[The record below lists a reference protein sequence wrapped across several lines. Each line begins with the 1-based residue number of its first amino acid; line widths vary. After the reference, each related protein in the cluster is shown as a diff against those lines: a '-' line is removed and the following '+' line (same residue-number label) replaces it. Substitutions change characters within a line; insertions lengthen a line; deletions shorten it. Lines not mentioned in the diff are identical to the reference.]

1 LNRYSK
7 LFVLI
12 IINFIIL
19 SYNTHGYQQESLSK
33 TLSSKDFES
42 IEAWNKTFGGEDL
55 DWGWSVQETS
65 DGGLIIAGETVSFG
79 SGGFDSWL
87 IKTDCNGNETWN
99 KTYGGTAKDGSRS
112 VQQTNDGGYIL
123 GGYADSYGYPGHDA
137 WFIKTDNNGNQEWD
151 SVFGGIQSDGTFKV
165 MQTNDEGFIG
175 VGYADSFGAGS
186 HDLWVIKTDEYG
198 NEQWNKTFGTVDWDT
213 GYSIKQCNDMGYLII
228 GTTLSYGSGNQD
240 AWLIKTD
247 VNGTEEWN
255 KTYGGTDNDWGS
267 NIVIKED
274 GFFITGDTRSF
285 GSGGY
290 DIWLIKTDL
299 YGNEQWKRLY
309 GEPLYDETGYSLTE
323 TSDGGFAIIGTKT
336 SFSTELTD
344 IWLIKTDDNGH
355 IQWNITLDGGN
366 DEWGYSVD
374 ETSDGGYIIA
384 GRTNSYGNG
393 NYDLWLI
400 KIKIENNENQPP
412 AAPVINGSIEGY
424 IGYEQN
430 FTISAIDPDSD
441 NVFYYIEWGDGEIEE
456 WIGPF
461 KSGEEIDISHTWL
474 DEGEYLIKAKAKD
487 TEGFEGPW
495 NDFDVFISPIIEI
508 GVITGGLFSVEAMID
523 NLGDIDL
530 ENLNWSISI
539 EGNVFFGRKTIGE
552 DCILSG
558 KNLIIT
564 SKYIFGFGPI
574 KITVNVKVSNFQI
587 VRKQSGFV
595 FLFLIKMIPGG

>member
-1 LNRYSK
+1 MKRYSK

-12 IINFIIL
+12 IINLIIF

-33 TLSSKDFES
+33 TLSSKDFEP
-42 IEAWNKTFGGEDL
+42 IEVWNKTFGGEDL

-137 WFIKTDNNGNQEWD
+137 WFIKTDNNGNEEWD

-198 NEQWNKTFGTVDWDT
+198 NEQWNKTFGTADWDT

-255 KTYGGTDNDWGS
+255 ETYGGTDNDWGS

-299 YGNEQWKRLY
+299 YGNEQWKIVY
-309 GEPLYDETGYSLTE
+309 GDPLYDETGYSLIE

-344 IWLIKTDDNGH
+344 IWLIKTDNNGH

-400 KIKIENNENQPP
+400 KVEIENFENQPP
-412 AAPVINGSIEGY
+412 AAPVVNGSSEGY

-441 NVFYYIEWGDGEIEE
+441 DVFYYIEWGDGEIEE

-508 GVITGGLFSVEAMID
+508 GVITGGLFSVKAMID
-523 NLGDIDL
+523 NLGDINL
-530 ENLNWSISI
+530 ENINWSISI
-539 EGNVFFGRKTIGE
+539 EGNVIFGRKTSGE
-552 DCILSG
+552 DSILSG

-574 KITVNVKVSNFQI
+574 KITVNAKVSDFQT